1 MTDKKKSVLG
11 RGLGALL
18 NSNDTTERTN
28 ERMAAMVND
37 TTTATTAT
45 TTVNV
50 PQGSVI
56 INIPLEQI
64 EVNPFQPRTTFEEE
78 SLNDLADS
86 IKVHGVIQPITVRKI
101 ENNKYQLIA
110 GERRLRASKLAGKAE
125 VPAFV
130 RLASDQESIEIA
142 LIENIQREDLNP
154 LEIAINYKRLQDECD
169 LTQEELAV
177 RLGKNRSSVTN
188 YMRLLRLPPDIQAGL
203 RDEKITMGH
212 AKALLSIENPLL
224 LLTAFKDTVSKG
236 LSVRQVEEM
245 VRTLESKPKKLSGTS
260 GDSNKPA
267 AIPFTIKKMQ
277 DQLITSLST
286 KVQINRANDGKGEI
300 VIRFYNDDDLT
311 RLVEAIAEK

>member
-18 NSNDTTERTN
+18 NANDTTERTN

-37 TTTATTAT
+37 TNTATTAS

-110 GERRLRASKLAGKAE
+110 GERRLRASKLAGKTD

-212 AKALLSIENPLL
+212 AKALLAIENPLL

-260 GDSNKPA
+260 GDNKPA

-286 KVQINRANDGKGEI
+286 KVQINRTNDGKGEI

-311 RLVEAIAEK
+311 RLVEAISEK

>member
-1 MTDKKKSVLG
+1 MTEKKKNVLG
-11 RGLGALL
+11 RGLSALL
-18 NSNDTTERTN
+18 DANDTTDRTGEKQFTN
-28 ERMAAMVND
+28 NIGQQQ
-37 TTTATTAT
+37 
-45 TTVNV
+45 
-50 PQGSVI
+50 QGSVI
-56 INIPLEQI
+56 LNIPLEQI

-110 GERRLRASKLAGKAE
+110 GERRLRASKLAGKKD

-169 LTQEELAV
+169 LTQEQLAT

-188 YMRLLRLPPDIQAGL
+188 FIRLLRLPPDIQAGL

-212 AKALLSIENPLL
+212 AKALLAIENPLL
-224 LLTAFKDTVSKG
+224 LLTAYKDVVSKG
-236 LSVRQVEEM
+236 MSVRQVEEL
-245 VRTLESKPKKLSGTS
+245 VRTLESKPKKNSS
-260 GDSNKPA
+260 PANKST

-277 DQLITSLST
+277 DQLVTALST
-286 KVQINRANDGKGEI
+286 KVHINRTNDGKGDI
-300 VIRFYNDDDLT
+300 VIKFYSNDDLE
-311 RLVEAIAEK
+311 RLIEVITEK

>member
-18 NSNDTTERTN
+18 NANDTTERTN
-28 ERMAAMVND
+28 ERMAAMVNN
-37 TTTATTAT
+37 TETAT
-45 TTVNV
+45 TTVTV

-110 GERRLRASKLAGKAE
+110 GERRLRASKLAGKTE

-212 AKALLSIENPLL
+212 AKALLAIENPLL

-260 GDSNKPA
+260 GDNKPA

-300 VIRFYNDDDLT
+300 IIRFYNDDDLT
-311 RLVEAIAEK
+311 RLVEAISEK

>member
-1 MTDKKKSVLG
+1 MTEKKKSVLG
-11 RGLGALL
+11 RGLSALL
-18 NSNDTTERTN
+18 DSNDTTERTREKQYSN
-28 ERMAAMVND
+28 NIAS
-37 TTTATTAT
+37 
-45 TTVNV
+45 
-50 PQGSVI
+50 PQQQGSVI
-56 INIPLEQI
+56 LNIPLDQI

-110 GERRLRASKLAGKAE
+110 GERRLRASKLAGKKD

-169 LTQEELAV
+169 LTQEELAT

-188 YMRLLRLPPDIQAGL
+188 FIRLLRLPPDIQAGL

-212 AKALLSIENPLL
+212 AKALLAIDIPLL
-224 LLTAFKDTVSKG
+224 LLSAYKDVTGKG
-236 LSVRQVEEM
+236 LSVRQTEEL
-245 VRTLESKPKKLSGTS
+245 VRTLESKPKKNSSTN
-260 GDSNKPA
+260 NKST

-277 DQLITSLST
+277 DQLTTALST
-286 KVQINRANDGKGEI
+286 KVLINRSNDGKGEI
-300 VIRFYNDDDLT
+300 LIKFYNNDDLD
-311 RLVEAIAEK
+311 RLVEEITK